1 MRHTAMI
8 VLTGLITALLAACH
22 GESKMMLGITGYNY
36 TNRYIDRFSV
46 NGQGGGNVLL
56 SEDDAGGGKTSCCIV
71 LRSDQELP
79 VKVYVEWTY
88 GERWNHI
95 KGIKLQDAK
104 SYSAEVFLE
113 GPTPKDPTI
122 FAVHFYPDNTVQ
134 VEVAADYPKPRI
146 LRTTPISTDPT

>member
-1 MRHTAMI
+1 MRHNSMM
-8 VLTGLITALLAACH
+8 VLTGLLTLLLAACH
-22 GESKMMLGITGYNY
+22 GEPKVMLGITGYNY

-46 NGQGGGNVLL
+46 NGQGGTNLRAHTNG
-56 SEDDAGGGKTSCCIV
+56 SGEACCIV
-71 LRSDQELP
+71 LRADQELP

>member
-1 MRHTAMI
+1 MM
-8 VLTGLITALLAACH
+8 VLTGLLTLLLAACH
-22 GESKMMLGITGYNY
+22 GEPKVMLGITGYNY

-46 NGQGGGNVLL
+46 NGQGGTNLRAHTNG
-56 SEDDAGGGKTSCCIV
+56 SGEACCIV
-71 LRSDQELP
+71 LRADQELP

>member
-22 GESKMMLGITGYNY
+22 GESKLMLGITGYNY

-46 NGQGGGNVLL
+46 NGQGGTNLRAQTNG
-56 SEDDAGGGKTSCCIV
+56 SGEACCIV
-71 LRSDQELP
+71 LRADQELP

-104 SYSAEVFLE
+104 SHSAEVFLE
-113 GPTPKDPTI
+113 GPIPKDPRI
-122 FAVHFYPDNTVQ
+122 FVVHFYPDNTVQ
-134 VEVAADYPKPRI
+134 VEESADYPKPR
-146 LRTTPISTDPT
+146 LKRSEPAHGSAR